1 MQSLIHLWE
10 KPTAK
15 EIVMIAGWRQWA
27 DAGSISSTLPEYL
40 IEQTGARKIGA
51 IVEGGYY
58 LFQLP
63 GTHHLLR
70 PVIKLE
76 DGYRQSFEVKRNEFY
91 YAGNDDKGLIIFLG
105 DEPHLNVEKY
115 ADGFFQAILD
125 LQITQVVGL
134 GGVYGPMPYD
144 KARDISCIYSL
155 PEMKAS
161 LENYNIR
168 FSNYEGGATIGSYL
182 IDRAE
187 REKVNFLALYA
198 FVPAYDFAQSASVPQ
213 GIQIE
218 QDYKA
223 WHDLMR
229 RINHWL
235 GLSLNMA
242 DLEERAIKLIV
253 TMDEQVA
260 ELEKKMPQLNV
271 REYLESLT
279 RDFTERPFDPL
290 ADVWEEEF
298 RDLFKDLDE

>member
-1 MQSLIHLWE
+1 MQSIINLWE

-15 EIVMIAGWRQWA
+15 EMVMIVGWRQWA

-51 IVEGGYY
+51 FEDGGYY

-91 YAGNDDKGLIIFLG
+91 YAGNEDKGLIIFLG

-115 ADGFFQAILD
+115 ADGFFQAVHD
-125 LQITQVVGL
+125 LKITQVVGL

-155 PEMKAS
+155 PNMKTS
-161 LENYNIR
+161 LENYNVR
-168 FSNYEGGATIGSYL
+168 FSDYEGGATIGSYL

-187 REKVNFLALYA
+187 RELIPFIAFYA

-223 WHDLMR
+223 WYDLMR
-229 RINHWL
+229 RINHRL
-235 GLSLNMA
+235 GLTLNLA
-242 DLEERAIKLIV
+242 DLEEKANNLIA
-253 TMDEQVA
+253 TMDEQVV
-260 ELEKKMPQLNV
+260 ELDKKMPQLNV
-271 REYLESLT
+271 QEYLAKLT
-279 RDFTERPFDPL
+279 QEYTERPFDPL
-290 ADVWEEEF
+290 ADVWEEEL
-298 RDLFKDLDE
+298 RDLFNDLEE